1 MNIGKFNNRITIEQA
16 ALTSD
21 GAGGTTAV
29 WSTLKETWA
38 DIKPMG
44 KKLMEQDKIF
54 QGTAYE
60 ILVRWDSVAVANI
73 GDYRV
78 KYGSKEL
85 AIHSV
90 TNVEEND
97 NVQLIIA
104 VDA

>member
-1 MNIGKFNNRITIEQA
+1 MNIGSFSSRVTIEQA

-21 GAGGTTAV
+21 GAGGTTAI

-38 DIKPMG
+38 NIKPMG
-44 KKLMEQDKIF
+44 RKLMEQDKIF

-60 ILVRWDSVAVANI
+60 ILVRWDSVTVSNI

-90 TNVEEND
+90 TNVEEMG
-97 NVQLIIA
+97 NVQKIIA

>member
-1 MNIGKFNNRITIEQA
+1 MNIGSYSSRVTIEQA
-16 ALTSD
+16 SLTSD

-29 WSTLKETWA
+29 WTTLKETWA
-38 DIKPMG
+38 NIKPMG

-60 ILVRWDSVAVANI
+60 ILVRWDSVTVSNI

-90 TNVEEND
+90 TNVEEGD

>member
-1 MNIGKFNNRITIEQA
+1 MNIGKFDNRVTIEQA

-21 GAGGTTAV
+21 GAGGTTAI

-38 DIKPMG
+38 EIRPMG
-44 KKLMEQDKIF
+44 KKLVERDKIF

-60 ILVRWDSVAVANI
+60 IKLRWDSATIANI

-78 KYGSKEL
+78 KYGTKEL

-90 TNVEEND
+90 TNIDEND
-97 NVQLIIA
+97 NIQLIIA
-104 VDA
+104 LDA